1 MDMNTKQTC
10 GPVEN
15 GLVFNLS
22 GEGGTSFWCKFQ
34 RGVKWTGIIPNYLT
48 TELTNVLK
56 RNKRETVLTVLR
68 SLVSSQSI
76 FRLNAKDASVLK
88 KTKQIYSLPLSN
100 EKCADMIL
108 FDLVG
113 VEGHKCDRIKRENKV
128 SNIFIVSQGST
139 KGGRGRFQFKQTFKF
154 SKF

>member
-56 RNKRETVLTVLR
+56 KEQEENSTYSFTFTSKLP
-68 SLVSSQSI
+68 I
-76 FRLNAKDASVLK
+76 DI
-88 KTKQIYSLPLSN
+88 QI
-100 EKCADMIL
+100 ECEGCKCS
-108 FDLVG
+108 
-113 VEGHKCDRIKRENKV
+113 EENKT
-128 SNIFIVSQGST
+128 NLLITTQ
-139 KGGRGRFQFKQTFKF
+139 
-154 SKF
+154 